1 MPEKKENNIALR
13 VMPNSYESER
23 AVLACMLLD
32 NEICNEFL
40 TKVDEDDFYTVA
52 HRKIYQAIRELS
64 REGGAAVDVI
74 GVMSR
79 LNRKGELDAVGG
91 ATALESLIDSVPSTA
106 NSEYY
111 LSLLKRDSMLRAII
125 RRANAIVERAYSD
138 DNVDSVRAFAE
149 AQFFDLSASAE
160 SGELQHV
167 SGPMAQLIK
176 RLNDV
181 FLHKESSGGLKSGF
195 PNLDGLLN
203 GFLPGQII
211 IVAARPGLGKTA
223 FALNVI
229 GNILKK
235 DPSSVI
241 AMFNL
246 EMSATELAQ
255 RILVNMTGLSMGV
268 LVKGDESQED
278 WNKIWGVSSMLTPS
292 GLYLDDTVNLSH
304 EDVLQRCRA
313 LKKKMGGRL
322 DLVVVDYLQLMV
334 NKSGKKNASRQQDV
348 SDISRGMKVIA
359 KELEVPVILLSQMSR
374 DLEKREELGKQKG
387 NATTEPKLSDLRESG
402 AIEQDADVVMF
413 IHRPN
418 NSVDEPIKNV
428 TLIVEKHRNGP
439 TGKLYFRFIGDK
451 MLFQPTNN
459 PGSSFSSPKKAEPAE
474 GADAAYEG
482 YTYDE
487 SEIPEEAAPNP
498 DMNEE

>member
-1 MPEKKENNIALR
+1 
-13 VMPNSYESER
+13 
-23 AVLACMLLD
+23 
-32 NEICNEFL
+32 
-40 TKVDEDDFYTVA
+40 
-52 HRKIYQAIRELS
+52 
-64 REGGAAVDVI
+64 
-74 GVMSR
+74 
-79 LNRKGELDAVGG
+79 
-91 ATALESLIDSVPSTA
+91 
-106 NSEYY
+106 
-111 LSLLKRDSMLRAII
+111 
-125 RRANAIVERAYSD
+125 
-138 DNVDSVRAFAE
+138 
-149 AQFFDLSASAE
+149 
-160 SGELQHV
+160 
-167 SGPMAQLIK
+167 MAQLIR
-176 RLNDV
+176 RLNDIY
-181 FLHKESSGGLKSGF
+181 LHKENSGGLRSGF
-195 PNLDGLLN
+195 PNLDALLN

-246 EMSATELAQ
+246 EMSVSELAQ
-255 RILVNMTGLSMGV
+255 RILVNLSGLSMQT
-268 LVKGDESQED
+268 LVKGQETSGD
-278 WNKIWGVSSMLTPS
+278 WDKIWGVSSMLTPS

-304 EDVLQRCRA
+304 EDVLHRCRA
-313 LKKKMGGRL
+313 LKKKMGRL

-334 NKSGKKNASRQQDV
+334 NKNGKKNASRQQDV

-359 KELEVPVILLSQMSR
+359 KELGVPVILLSQMSR
-374 DLEKREELGKQKG
+374 DLEKREETDKQKG

-439 TGKLYFRFIGDK
+439 TGKLYFRFIGEK

-459 PGSSFSSPKKAEPAE
+459 PGSSFSTPKKPTD
-474 GADAAYEG
+474 GADGTQDNSYDDFA
-482 YTYDE
+482 YDE
-487 SEIPEEAAPNP
+487 SDIPPEDDNLPP
-498 DMNEE
+498 DE

>member
-1 MPEKKENNIALR
+1 MPEKKENNNALR

-32 NEICNEFL
+32 NDICTEFL
-40 TKVDEDDFYTVA
+40 TKVTEDDFYTVA
-52 HRKIYQAIRELS
+52 HRKIYQAINELS
-64 REGGAAVDVI
+64 REGGAPVDVI

-79 LNRKGELDAVGG
+79 LNRKGELDSVGG
-91 ATALESLIDSVPSTA
+91 ATALESLIDSIPSTA

-111 LSLLKRDSMLRAII
+111 LSLLKRDSMLRTII
-125 RRANAIVERAYSD
+125 RRSNAIIDRAYSD

-149 AQFFDLSASAE
+149 AQFFDLGAGTQE
-160 SGELQHV
+160 GELQHV
-167 SGPMAQLIK
+167 SGPMAQLIR
-176 RLNDV
+176 RLNDIY
-181 FLHKESSGGLKSGF
+181 LHKENSGGLRSGF
-195 PNLDGLLN
+195 PNLDALLN

-246 EMSATELAQ
+246 EMSVSELAQ
-255 RILVNMTGLSMGV
+255 RILVNLSGLSMQT
-268 LVKGDESQED
+268 LVKGQETSGD
-278 WNKIWGVSSMLTPS
+278 WDKIWGVSSMLTPS

-304 EDVLQRCRA
+304 EDVLHRCRA
-313 LKKKMGGRL
+313 LKKKMGRL

-334 NKSGKKNASRQQDV
+334 NKNGKKNASRQQDV

-359 KELEVPVILLSQMSR
+359 KELGVPVILLSQMSR
-374 DLEKREELGKQKG
+374 DLEKREETDKQKG

-439 TGKLYFRFIGDK
+439 TGKLYFRFIGEK

-459 PGSSFSSPKKAEPAE
+459 PGSSFSTPKKPTEN
-474 GADAAYEG
+474 ADGTQDNSYDDFA
-482 YTYDE
+482 YDE
-487 SEIPEEAAPNP
+487 SDIPPEDDNLPP
-498 DMNEE
+498 DE